1 MEVEYIIISSRR
13 VGKIFSACNQ
23 VSIIFGPIKSLYCIS
38 KYQVYQPNLQETE
51 NYIGLLAHFQ
61 KNPKLQM
68 KDNKIIWSSSSN
80 SKCPEQFLW
89 LLLVIFMIESGAVIA
104 TPDLG
109 SNQLFW
115 RGILNC
121 IMLSPLQINSF
132 QEHKALNKWGE
143 NSFFSLSLFRH
154 LNMTMCHGFL
164 G

>member
-1 MEVEYIIISSRR
+1 
-13 VGKIFSACNQ
+13 
-23 VSIIFGPIKSLYCIS
+23 
-38 KYQVYQPNLQETE
+38 
-51 NYIGLLAHFQ
+51 
-61 KNPKLQM
+61 M

-132 QEHKALNKWGE
+132 QEHKALYKWGE

-164 G
+164 GWKKKNWGKRINRFDWNCPKNWIFSAIFEVK